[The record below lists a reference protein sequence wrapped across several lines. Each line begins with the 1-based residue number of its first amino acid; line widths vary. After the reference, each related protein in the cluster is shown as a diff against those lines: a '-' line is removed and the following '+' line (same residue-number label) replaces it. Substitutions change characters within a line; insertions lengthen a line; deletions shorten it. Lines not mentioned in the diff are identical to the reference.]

1 MIGAF
6 DGLVIDCSDPVALGA
21 FYAELLGMRSFDDD
35 PDPDSVDVVGR
46 GDARHLLSFRRV
58 KDCRP
63 PQWPGQIVPQ
73 QMHIDVKVDDL
84 DSAETAVLAPGATAI
99 GSGSPVYRV
108 YLDPAG
114 HPFCLIN
121 PTTESTLT
129 VNRSQFMY

>member
-1 MIGAF
+1 MIGTF
-6 DGLVIDCSDPVALGA
+6 DGLIIDCPDPRALGA

-35 PDPDSVDVVGR
+35 PDSVDVIGR
-46 GDARHLLSFRRV
+46 GDARPMLSFRRV
-58 KDCRP
+58 KDYSP
-63 PQWPGQIVPQ
+63 PQWPGQVVPQ

-84 DSAETAVLAPGATAI
+84 EAGEAAVLALGATAT

-121 PTTESTLT
+121 P
-129 VNRSQFMY
+129 ND